1 MQEMKTKTGPYPT
14 PYIDVY
20 INVLCTYTT
29 IPEKRSS
36 SVCLSP
42 FNHSKEKSFQN
53 NLGPKTM
60 NKEQALKTARLCNNS
75 EYGCFQIVLKSI
87 TI

>member
-1 MQEMKTKTGPYPT
+1 MKTKTGPYPT

-20 INVLCTYTT
+20 INVLCTYKT

-60 NKEQALKTARLCNNS
+60 NKEQALKKPQGCVIYNS

>member
-1 MQEMKTKTGPYPT
+1 MKTKTGPYPT
-14 PYIDVY
+14 PHIDVY
-20 INVLCTYTT
+20 INVLCTYKT